1 MMRMLGWIFE
11 NTRKYRI
18 QNEEIRLKIR
28 VTPIDEEMSE
38 SHLRRFGHVQKRAI
52 NALVGKSG
60 IHVEITKKL
69 KKT

>member
-1 MMRMLGWIFE
+1 MMRMLGWIIE

-38 SHLRRFGHVQKRAI
+38 SHLRWFGHVQKRAI
-52 NALVGKSG
+52 NALVGKSE

>member
-1 MMRMLGWIFE
+1 LLDLKFVHKICLAMMRMLGWTIE

-38 SHLRRFGHVQKRAI
+38 SHG
-52 NALVGKSG
+52 LVMYGRERLM
-60 IHVEITKKL
+60 H
-69 KKT
+69 

>member
-11 NTRKYRI
+11 NTRKYII

-38 SHLRRFGHVQKRAI
+38 SHLRRFGHV
-52 NALVGKSG
+52 
-60 IHVEITKKL
+60 
-69 KKT
+69 